1 MTIQE
6 LYKSISGNYNE
17 ACTRLINEQLVIR
30 FVQKFPSDPSMQKLR
45 DAVAEGD
52 IKASFRAVHTLKG
65 VCGNLAFTKLY
76 KAAWDLVEQLRPQTE
91 PADAALLEIVEN
103 EYQATLAAI
112 EEFTLSQA

>member
-6 LYKSISGNYNE
+6 FYASISGNYNE
-17 ACTRLINEQLVIR
+17 ACTRLINDSLVAR
-30 FVQKFPSDPSMQKLR
+30 FVQKFPTDPSMQKLR
-45 DAVAEGD
+45 DAVVAGD

-65 VCGNLAFTKLY
+65 VCGNLAFTQLY

-91 PADAALLEIVEN
+91 QADAGLLEILEN

-112 EEFTLSQA
+112 EKFVQSQA